1 MTYSQCSPF
10 ATCLNGSS
18 GQAVDFTVTDL
29 NGNSHNLYSYLNSN
43 KIVVLEYLSVTCGH
57 CINHA
62 PYIEDFHEAWGPS
75 GNDLVELIGLEIN
88 VTTNGTVSSGST
100 VVTGISTVGL
110 REGDGVKEKTDA
122 IYESTIIAN
131 LGVCQ
136 INLNQPSAVPSGSS
150 TTSLDFG
157 VILEGTPALR

>member
-1 MTYSQCSPF
+1 MKKIFFFFVFLYLHFYAYSQCSPF
-10 ATCLNGSS
+10 STCLNGSS

-62 PYIEDFHEAWGPS
+62 PYIEDFYEAWGPS

-88 VTTNGTVSSGST
+88 VTTNDV
-100 VVTGISTVGL
+100 I
-110 REGDGVKEKTDA
+110 RIFIK
-122 IYESTIIAN
+122 
-131 LGVCQ
+131 
-136 INLNQPSAVPSGSS
+136 NLNYQN
-150 TTSLDFG
+150 L
-157 VILEGTPALR
+157 I